1 LARSSAARDRALVV
15 IAATVLLLLI
25 VAFVLA
31 ELVPGT
37 AD

>member
-1 LARSSAARDRALVV
+1 MV

-31 ELVPGT
+31 ELVPARLTKTTGRT
-37 AD
+37 LWQA